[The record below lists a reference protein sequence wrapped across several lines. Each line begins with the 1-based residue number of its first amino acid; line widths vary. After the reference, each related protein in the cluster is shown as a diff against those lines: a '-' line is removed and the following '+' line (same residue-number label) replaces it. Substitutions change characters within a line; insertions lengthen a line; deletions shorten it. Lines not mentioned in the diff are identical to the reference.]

1 VAGST
6 PAGENILKLCGQ
18 SSGQIS
24 VLALFPGPLNHPL
37 QAGRKTFAMARPY
50 VKGGTPVT
58 AASKCNTCNYAH
70 IMTGFRESEKVV
82 MCNEVHPNIVVPFVI
97 FECTGYYDKN
107 LPDWEQME
115 KLAIDVA
122 SAPFK
127 PVSGFSSPAS
137 LREAALTSRVAT
149 AKRDD

>member
-1 VAGST
+1 
-6 PAGENILKLCGQ
+6 
-18 SSGQIS
+18 
-24 VLALFPGPLNHPL
+24 
-37 QAGRKTFAMARPY
+37 MARPY
-50 VKGGTPVT
+50 IKGGTPVT

-70 IMTGFRESEKVV
+70 IMTGFRESERIV

-97 FECTGYYDKN
+97 FECTSYYDKN

-127 PVSGFSSPAS
+127 TVSGFNKGSRF
-137 LREAALTSRVAT
+137 REAAMADRVAT
-149 AKRDD
+149 AKSDD

>member
-1 VAGST
+1 
-6 PAGENILKLCGQ
+6 
-18 SSGQIS
+18 
-24 VLALFPGPLNHPL
+24 
-37 QAGRKTFAMARPY
+37 MARPY

-70 IMTGFRESEKVV
+70 IMTGFRESERIV

-107 LPDWEQME
+107 LPDWDQMQ

-122 SAPFK
+122 SAPLK
-127 PVSGFSSPAS
+127 AVSGFNKGTGF
-137 LREAALTSRVAT
+137 REAAVAT
-149 AKRDD
+149 IPVTVGKDED